1 MGRLTAALRQ
11 FRADART
18 CDRVAIAPRA
28 AARSAAIHDVAI
40 SARYA
45 GRSCCLRPMFDRP
58 RQWAAQRAPRVTPTI
73 YK

>member
-11 FRADART
+11 SRADAGT
-18 CDRVAIAPRA
+18 CDRVSIAPRA
-28 AARSAAIHDVAI
+28 AARSAAIHDVSI

-45 GRSCCLRPMFDRP
+45 GRSCCLRPMFDRS
-58 RQWAAQRAPRVTPTI
+58 RQWAAQRAPRVTPAI

>member
-28 AARSAAIHDVAI
+28 AARSAEIHGVAI